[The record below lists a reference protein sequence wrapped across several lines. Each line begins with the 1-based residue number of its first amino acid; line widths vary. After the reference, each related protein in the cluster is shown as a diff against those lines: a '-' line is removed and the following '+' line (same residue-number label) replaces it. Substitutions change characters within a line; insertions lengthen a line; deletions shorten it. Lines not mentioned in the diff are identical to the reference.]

1 MGTGMSLV
9 LIVLVA
15 GTLAAAIVDIR
26 TRRIPNALTAAMAV
40 AAIAIHI
47 ADGATALLVVVA
59 VMAGSFALGAVAFS
73 AGWFGGGDVKLIA
86 AACGVVSYPL
96 CISLVCFILVA
107 GAVLALAQAV
117 RQRRLGAL
125 VRNASLL
132 ATTGVSPE
140 APTLLPYGVA
150 IAGGSAVLAGAMFFP
165 TLRLPF

>member
-1 MGTGMSLV
+1 MSLA

-40 AAIAIHI
+40 AAIALHI
-47 ADGATALLVVVA
+47 ADGATALLLVVA
-59 VMAGSFALGAVAFS
+59 VMVGSFAIGAVAFS

-117 RQRRLGAL
+117 RHRRLGAL

-150 IAGGSAVLAGAMFFP
+150 IAGGSAALAGSLFFP
-165 TLRLPF
+165 ALRLPF